1 MIRKYLFL
9 SECYYRRIQY
19 IVTASAGCDM
29 TCVGIDMTCVGNDMN
44 CVGNDMNCAGEG
56 DIDLEIMIL
65 EGW

>member
-44 CVGNDMNCAGEG
+44 CMGNDMNCAGEG

-65 EGW
+65 EG